1 MGLNSEK
8 FAGSTSARHTVTFA
22 CPAHF
27 DEARLKLG
35 SASATADD
43 FTIRLNSSY
52 GAAHDVLL
60 YSQSMS
66 AVSSLQVIG
75 TEEIRFKTDDAID
88 IVWPNTGTI
97 SYGLEVRYIT

>member
-1 MGLNSEK
+1 MNLKSQN
-8 FAGSTSARHTVTFA
+8 FAGASSARHSVSFG

-43 FTIRLNSSY
+43 FTITLNSKY

-60 YSQSMS
+60 YTQTMS
-66 AVSSLQVIG
+66 AVSSLRAIG
-75 TEEIRFKTDDAID
+75 TEEIRFLAGDALDVI
-88 IVWPNTGTI
+88 WPNTGNI
-97 SYGLEVRYIT
+97 SYGLEVRYIA